1 MRHQSINLKLKNF
14 FHLVEMVYHIYSI
27 ESHVTPETYVG
38 ITRDLDLATYH
49 HETCSEDGG
58 LYLYGFIR
66 YHGGWKNFYV
76 RHVSTHDTYDEAL
89 NNKVPGQ
96 LNMSHELF
104 IDEFKKVLEKLN
116 IPFKQHDVPTIY
128 KIFCRDPQ
136 VTEQY
141 IGQTIN
147 FDSRRDSHFYSSLIC
162 ENDLKLYEFIR
173 SHGGWKNWKMEIVR
187 QYPINTTKYE
197 LDRLEWYW
205 WKTFGG
211 ELNSM
216 KPGSHKEKWKGSD
229 KEFEECIFSN
239 TNREKFSI
247 KEINLDI

>member
-1 MRHQSINLKLKNF
+1 
-14 FHLVEMVYHIYSI
+14 MVYHIYSI

-38 ITRDLDLATYH
+38 ITRDLDLSEYYH
-49 HETCSEDGG
+49 RTCSEDGQS
-58 LYLYGFIR
+58 YLYNFIR
-66 YHGGWKNFYV
+66 TCGGWKNFFIN
-76 RHVSTHDTYDEAL
+76 HLSSHDTLEEA
-89 NNKVPGQ
+89 K
-96 LNMSHELF
+96 
-104 IDEFKKVLEKLN
+104 DKKVSGSLN
-116 IPFKQHDVPTIY
+116 IYDLSIIRVPTIY

-147 FDSRRDSHFYSSLIC
+147 FDNRRFSHFLSSTFH

-205 WKTFGG
+205 WEKLGG
-211 ELNSM
+211 FLNSM

-229 KEFEECIFSN
+229 KEFEECIYSN